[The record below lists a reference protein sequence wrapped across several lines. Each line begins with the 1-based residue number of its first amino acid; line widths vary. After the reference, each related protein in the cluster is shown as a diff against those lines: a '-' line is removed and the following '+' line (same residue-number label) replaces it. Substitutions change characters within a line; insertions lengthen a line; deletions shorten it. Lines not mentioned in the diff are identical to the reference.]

1 MLTAPPIVP
10 GIPDNSSKP
19 EISFFRH
26 ICASFESLYPPP
38 TYILYFSP
46 FCFISI
52 YSICIVNVIP
62 FIPPSNTKI
71 LLPFPSIVTG
81 ISFSFA
87 IFSISFSSSFV
98 FIFIKHSAGP
108 PILNVVCFFIS
119 SLYKILSFGIVK
131 FEFSNIFL
139 IFNFPLPFQFSILYH
154 FSAKN
159 TSLIWLIGDRFALPI
174 FG

>member
-19 EISFFRH
+19 EISFFRQ

-38 TYILYFSP
+38 TCISYMFSLDLLL
-46 FCFISI
+46 FSMLM
-52 YSICIVNVIP
+52 YSIWIVNVIP
-62 FIPPSNTKI
+62 SIPPSKTRI

-81 ISFSFA
+81 ILFSFA
-87 IFSISFSSSFV
+87 IFNISLSSSFV

-108 PILNVVCFFIS
+108 PILNVVCFFMS

-131 FEFSNIFL
+131 FEFSNISL

-154 FSAKN
+154 FSPKN
-159 TSLIWLIGDRFALPI
+159 TSLIWLIG
-174 FG
+174 